1 MRDAVVR
8 DAFSA
13 VEGTVNDAAAPEAI
27 RFQKPLHRAVIR
39 VRVGAQIAD
48 LRGAEVK
55 AGLRH
60 ATRFP
65 VGGETVDRAVGLI
78 EMPRAVFDDAV
89 ALVLAEKEGECA
101 DDLAIFKHHIA
112 AAACDIIGDDAAV
125 WVLVAPLRGIAV
137 CAHVALC
144 GGEDVQHRVDVLQG
158 GFANFHFSPYAARTS
173 R

>member
-8 DAFSA
+8 DALSA

-39 VRVGAQIAD
+39 VRVGTQIAD

-89 ALVLAEKEGECA
+89 ARPRRE
-101 DDLAIFKHHIA
+101 
-112 AAACDIIGDDAAV
+112 
-125 WVLVAPLRGIAV
+125 RGRMCRRSRHFQASHS
-137 CAHVALC
+137 CC
-144 GGEDVQHRVDVLQG
+144 RMRYHR
-158 GFANFHFSPYAARTS
+158 
-173 R
+173 